1 MSLLVTSSFLV
12 SHARNHVT
20 AARMRNEELTTVFSI
35 FKTQISREPFELER
49 CSKKQKTQNL
59 MQNPMLVFIFILEQ
73 IIRV

>member
-1 MSLLVTSSFLV
+1 MLVTFCFV
-12 SHARNHVT
+12 ESHARNHVT
-20 AARMRNEELTTVFSI
+20 AARMQLEELTTVFSI

-73 IIRV
+73 IISV